1 MLYNNRRSEIFI
13 LLVINQHV
21 CLVFPSVQHKHKL
34 APSPSA
40 VSISTCYLP
49 QAPSHPAH
57 AQALDAMRVCRRRRR
72 RGAARISAL
81 HLRRRPRTALLADA
95 RGVEVEV
102 EGLAHRMFEEMPCR
116 YRSNFCYVSIFAGSR
131 SIELG
136 C

>member
-13 LLVINQHV
+13 LLVIKT
-21 CLVFPSVQHKHKL
+21 CLFGFSVSAAQAQVGSITL
-34 APSPSA
+34 SA

-81 HLRRRPRTALLADA
+81 HLRRRPCTALLADA
-95 RGVEVEV
+95 RGVEVE
-102 EGLAHRMFEEMPCR
+102 GLAHHMFEEMPCR
-116 YRSNFCYVSIFAGSR
+116 YRSNFCSVSIFAGSR